1 MSTVV
6 FSKASSVITIAG
18 ITLPYRS
25 AKLIGKVGRFRG
37 QLFEQGATLLST
49 K

>member
-37 QLFEQGATLLST
+37 QLFERGVTVLPT
-49 K
+49 R